1 MWVLV
6 TISLP
11 AHQRKTPESHDRVV
25 TLPAAMLTLG
35 IACLERRVQE
45 MRITVIVTTTQDV
58 PGREITEIAGLARGN
73 SVRARHAGRDIMA
86 AMRNLVGG
94 EITEY
99 ATLQAE
105 TREMATRRMVEQAET
120 MGADAVVSVR
130 YTTSMIA
137 SGASEILAYGTAVKL
152 G

>member
-1 MWVLV
+1 
-6 TISLP
+6 
-11 AHQRKTPESHDRVV
+11 
-25 TLPAAMLTLG
+25 
-35 IACLERRVQE
+35 
-45 MRITVIVTTTQDV
+45 MRTTVIVTTTQDV

-86 AMRNLVGG
+86 ALRNLVGG

-99 ATLQAE
+99 ANLQAE

-130 YTTSMIA
+130 YTTSMIT

-152 G
+152 S